1 MPASAEEESQDMAV
15 IEHEKIDLFARAY
28 LEAVDTV
35 TIRRRAGGQVDVD
48 DNDDE
53 SQGWGGAKERQEV
66 MALCEAFQDSP
77 NIAGKGAG
85 GAGGA
90 AVSVAAMGGGVVKK
104 FDAQD
109 ASFLVDRLC
118 KYPRGEANSAVRLQW
133 ERDVIVGIKVLKVL
147 AKTWRS
153 AVSEEAPPS
162 WLLEGVPRLLVQML
176 STRDAGDRVVVC
188 SLELGIEILHGG
200 NDKFQNSLHDI
211 MTKHLGAPD
220 LFAHLQDRLRRAEDE
235 GRTSKRIS
243 FEQVAPRATMEDL
256 IRVGKERDLHGLI
269 VQAAKN
275 DPRLETSHVRLVMRF
290 LHLLCEGH
298 NEKLQNFLRH
308 QPSSS
313 RAVDMISGIANY
325 VDAVTP
331 YINPRI
337 VGEVTTAMSALSE
350 FVQNPCRPNQ
360 RVLVDTRLCACANEI
375 LDMKNE
381 QDPPEHAHGNT
392 DAEGGADHE
401 YCSVLQWVAE
411 QGVAACCSVM
421 QAVYQTLTHN
431 THIHT
436 YTGADHG
443 TLKQTVARQSA
454 KEARAAYQGAINE
467 LKAATAT
474 TLLSL
479 LECVDQ
485 PYIPERML
493 ASLDSNRLI
502 DNMNGLLKLYNP
514 WLLLKL
520 RDQHEAG
527 EIQLN
532 VSKHMDGPFDV
543 SLETMEEGA
552 DLEAEG
558 VAQHYYITFITL
570 ASFDKTG
577 RLSKRCTPEYIWDLA
592 NLRQKVGVIEISRK
606 GLLEKAYF
614 IVPRVCQY
622 LTEASKRNLVVG
634 VNRAN
639 LQTQLTEFADV
650 LEPFY
655 DEMRHQEQLTMRSL
669 LNIFRLTSEFREKM
683 FFLNACIINVFIL
696 IFYAYECNGSFICGD
711 DEDLITYKI
720 KPGGKEVV
728 LCLSLL
734 QCFLAVTRQWW
745 YVIERGI
752 PLVSRKIRQH
762 RHKPPTN
769 RLWAVIVA
777 LPSEQSDPT
786 FRHRRIAQVQRGGLN
801 RFKPR
806 KIDLVVRPIYLMT
819 DVNLWVITIMLLA
832 NLLALTLDAPGA
844 PLFLLVHLME
854 IFSHSAILR
863 NVIQSITYRGQSLVQ
878 TAILLIF
885 MYYFFGVVGFL
896 VFPEK
901 FRLERPDVMGGRK
914 LDPNNNGARCTSIW
928 KCTLVV
934 LDMVSFPSLSLS
946 LSLFSLSLSL
956 R

>member
-1 MPASAEEESQDMAV
+1 
-15 IEHEKIDLFARAY
+15 
-28 LEAVDTV
+28 
-35 TIRRRAGGQVDVD
+35 
-48 DNDDE
+48 
-53 SQGWGGAKERQEV
+53 
-66 MALCEAFQDSP
+66 
-77 NIAGKGAG
+77 
-85 GAGGA
+85 
-90 AVSVAAMGGGVVKK
+90 
-104 FDAQD
+104 
-109 ASFLVDRLC
+109 
-118 KYPRGEANSAVRLQW
+118 
-133 ERDVIVGIKVLKVL
+133 
-147 AKTWRS
+147 
-153 AVSEEAPPS
+153 
-162 WLLEGVPRLLVQML
+162 
-176 STRDAGDRVVVC
+176 
-188 SLELGIEILHGG
+188 
-200 NDKFQNSLHDI
+200 
-211 MTKHLGAPD
+211 
-220 LFAHLQDRLRRAEDE
+220 
-235 GRTSKRIS
+235 
-243 FEQVAPRATMEDL
+243 
-256 IRVGKERDLHGLI
+256 
-269 VQAAKN
+269 
-275 DPRLETSHVRLVMRF
+275 
-290 LHLLCEGH
+290 
-298 NEKLQNFLRH
+298 
-308 QPSSS
+308 
-313 RAVDMISGIANY
+313 
-325 VDAVTP
+325 
-331 YINPRI
+331 
-337 VGEVTTAMSALSE
+337 
-350 FVQNPCRPNQ
+350 
-360 RVLVDTRLCACANEI
+360 
-375 LDMKNE
+375 
-381 QDPPEHAHGNT
+381 
-392 DAEGGADHE
+392 
-401 YCSVLQWVAE
+401 
-411 QGVAACCSVM
+411 
-421 QAVYQTLTHN
+421 
-431 THIHT
+431 
-436 YTGADHG
+436 
-443 TLKQTVARQSA
+443 
-454 KEARAAYQGAINE
+454 
-467 LKAATAT
+467 
-474 TLLSL
+474 
-479 LECVDQ
+479 
-485 PYIPERML
+485 
-493 ASLDSNRLI
+493 
-502 DNMNGLLKLYNP
+502 
-514 WLLLKL
+514 
-520 RDQHEAG
+520 
-527 EIQLN
+527 
-532 VSKHMDGPFDV
+532 MDGPFDV

-769 RLWAVIVA
+769 RLWAAIVA

-806 KIDLVVRPIYLMT
+806 KIDLVRPIYLMT
-819 DVNLWVITIMLLA
+819 DVNFWVITIMLLA
-832 NLLALTLDAPGA
+832 NLLALSLDAPGA

-878 TAILLIF
+878 TAILLIV

-934 LDMVSFPSLSLS
+934 LDMGLRKGDLGEALEEIPWQVENMQVPNRNLIFYRMVYTFLFYVMVTTILMNIIFGIIIDTFAELRERKELIDDMITGRCFMCGIERFVFDQLSQEGNGFLDHIRNDHNMWKYLYFLVYLKERDYEDYSGGESFVFHR
-946 LSLFSLSLSL
+946 SLFLVQDPDTHEVVRDRETGNELKMAKQNVDLLWYPQRDAMVLKDRRSSADQELMQKLHKYEIQTNQLTTHLSSQADKLLSVGAEATK
-956 R
+956 RAREEREK